1 MDEVVG
7 GARAAAPR
15 QLSKASGHLL
25 DDVDLLL
32 SRTLDH
38 EEEAVPCLLV
48 PSCVPQKLRRE
59 VELLRSVQSS
69 FQEVEAEIIPYSRF

>member
-1 MDEVVG
+1 MFIVIRFKPISHVRVMDEVVG

-38 EEEAVPCLLV
+38 EKEAVPCLLV
-48 PSCVPQKLRRE
+48 PSCVPH
-59 VELLRSVQSS
+59 
-69 FQEVEAEIIPYSRF
+69 